1 MIPLSALRDLFT
13 ALPNSYITEPTHI
26 NKETGNQEP
35 NIISWIKDRQ
45 GETIGS
51 IDWQKSEITI
61 FEEYEYSDEVM
72 QSIGEQ
78 KFSDTQRHVDPETP
92 IETENPIT
100 FEDGAPTL
108 TDYGKLLYD
117 RQHLSKDDTI

>member
-1 MIPLSALRDLFT
+1 MIPLNALRDLIK
-13 ALPNSYITEPTHI
+13 ALPNSYITKPTHT
-26 NKETGNQEP
+26 NKETGNEEP

-45 GETIGS
+45 GEMIGS
-51 IDWQKSEITI
+51 IDWKKCRIAI

-72 QSIGEQ
+72 QSIGAD
-78 KFSDTQRHVDPETP
+78 KFTEAQRHFDPDEDLP

-100 FEDGAPTL
+100 LEDGEPQL

-117 RQHLSKDDTI
+117 